1 MSSPFTTDGGVVVP
15 TVRVEQMREV
25 DRIAVE
31 NAGRAWPER
40 PPPFWP
46 RTGPESP
53 SPFWSARAA
62 TVEGERLRPGI
73 SPTGAATSPRLSPA
87 SPRQGRSSSSNSGST
102 WRRRGRVGTALDDRT
117 GLILD
122 ALLGYGL
129 HDEPRGVIAEMIS
142 DIEGADAPVI
152 SLDVPSG
159 RDGDTG
165 RAPGPCV
172 TPTQTLTLALPNN
185 KACGGGH
192 R

>member
-1 MSSPFTTDGGVVVP
+1 LAKDWTGVSISVLVGPGSNGGGGTAAARHLANWGGDVTSVVAREP
-15 TVRVEQMREV
+15 TPGTILEQQL
-25 DRIAVE
+25 RIYLE
-31 NAGRAWPER
+31 TP
-40 PPPFWP
+40 
-46 RTGPESP
+46 
-53 SPFWSARAA
+53 
-62 TVEGERLRPGI
+62 
-73 SPTGAATSPRLSPA
+73 
-87 SPRQGRSSSSNSGST
+87 
-102 WRRRGRVGTALDDRT
+102 GRVGTALDDRT